1 MLILLIKKK
10 LVRGTLTSLTYES
23 MKKQLKAIYDSS
35 LESAKSASLE
45 LKKKYFFQSLTVTMI
60 IIKREISSNKII
72 EDIKKIVVVNIKK
85 KVIVIKKTA

>member
-1 MLILLIKKK
+1 
-10 LVRGTLTSLTYES
+10 

-35 LESAKSASLE
+35 LESAKSTSLE

>member
-1 MLILLIKKK
+1 MLILLKKKK
-10 LVRGTLTSLTYES
+10 LVRGTLTSVTYES

-85 KVIVIKKTA
+85 KVIIIKKTT

>member
-1 MLILLIKKK
+1 
-10 LVRGTLTSLTYES
+10 

-45 LKKKYFFQSLTVTMI
+45 LKKKYFFQSLTVAMI

>member
-1 MLILLIKKK
+1 MLILLKKKK

-35 LESAKSASLE
+35 LESAKSTSLE
-45 LKKKYFFQSLTVTMI
+45 LKKYFFQSLTVTMI